1 MYFAGRDGLSNVNL
15 ERGGSSAAKS
25 QESTAVDGEDGTSP
39 STAVDSPDASPSLA
53 ASKQRGS
60 KRTKLDL
67 AQGVQDLR
75 QSMEN
80 MGAHLATAFANLVPP
95 APIIPTKIEQTLE
108 RISETLEG
116 LEQQQR
122 QSVTL
127 TLLFKYYGFP
137 FFLYSKNL
145 K

>member
-15 ERGGSSAAKS
+15 GEGG
-25 QESTAVDGEDGTSP
+25 QLRREVVQFNPIPPSP
-39 STAVDSPDASPSLA
+39 STAVVSPDASPSLA

-60 KRTKLDL
+60 KRAKLDL
-67 AQGVQDLR
+67 AQGVQDLG

-95 APIIPTKIEQTLE
+95 APIIPSRIEQTLE

-116 LEQQQR
+116 LQQQQK
-122 QSVTL
+122 QSVEEQTAINL
-127 TLLFKYYGFP
+127 SILKQLAA
-137 FFLYSKNL
+137 LNNKNQSE
-145 K
+145 